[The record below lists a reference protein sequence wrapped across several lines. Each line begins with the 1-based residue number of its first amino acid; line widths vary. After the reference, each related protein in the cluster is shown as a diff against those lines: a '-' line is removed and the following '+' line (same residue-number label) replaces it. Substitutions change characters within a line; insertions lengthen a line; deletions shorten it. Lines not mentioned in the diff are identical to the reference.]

1 MYQRQVDYLCARLAF
16 YNWCQ
21 WEEEILHQL
30 SCQRPKPWRP
40 WDLHLI
46 SWKSNIWIF
55 CQLGNGCPT
64 NVSNWSSL
72 QWKGWYFGFFS
83 RLPYFHLLKMYC
95 CIKLESRKFGICCLE
110 RNWIS
115 EEKAKGRKKC
125 IKWILFF
132 CLLSAHILIETK
144 CKINKNWDFGPKTLK
159 SIFTEKLILETDE
172 RKASQSLLC
181 NNLQESQKSF
191 LLKKIYWK
199 EKAFLDFQFWV
210 FLF

>member
-1 MYQRQVDYLCARLAF
+1 MPMGRRNTASTFMSKTKTLKTFRPPSYLLKVKHLNLLSTWKWLPHQRFELEFLTVERLVF
-16 YNWCQ
+16 W
-21 WEEEILHQL
+21 LL
-30 SCQRPKPWRP
+30 FKVT
-40 WDLHLI
+40 LFL
-46 SWKSNIWIF
+46 
-55 CQLGNGCPT
+55 
-64 NVSNWSSL
+64 
-72 QWKGWYFGFFS
+72 
-83 RLPYFHLLKMYC
+83 HLLKMYC

-144 CKINKNWDFGPKTLK
+144 CRMNKNWDFGPKTFK

-172 RKASQSLLC
+172 SKPSQSLLC

>member
-1 MYQRQVDYLCARLAF
+1 MASEAVWGQFQLVDLNDLRGRSRLLSNKANRFVGFGFHLLESRIWLLLFSCIYRSLWGNYLSFESPMYQRQVDYLCARLAF

-40 WDLHLI
+40 SDLHLI

-83 RLPYFHLLKMYC
+83 RLPYF
-95 CIKLESRKFGICCLE
+95 STF
-110 RNWIS
+110 S
-115 EEKAKGRKKC
+115 KC
-125 IKWILFF
+125 I
-132 CLLSAHILIETK
+132 
-144 CKINKNWDFGPKTLK
+144 
-159 SIFTEKLILETDE
+159 
-172 RKASQSLLC
+172 
-181 NNLQESQKSF
+181 
-191 LLKKIYWK
+191 
-199 EKAFLDFQFWV
+199 V
-210 FLF
+210 V